1 MKKLILAAALSAVSA
16 ASFAAAPAWDFV
28 QASYVMTDFDD
39 SDLTYEPDG
48 FAISASKLVTD
59 DVFVTGSYSMQ
70 NDDIVG
76 IEVDLD
82 RMSLGLGY
90 RYALS
95 NRTDLFGIVSYEDVE
110 ISGSGTSESEDGY
123 GLTAGARSMV
133 MDNIELRGAVKY
145 IDTDS
150 GSDTSLI
157 IGGDYFFSP
166 AFAVGV
172 SYETSDDVSTFGLNA
187 RYNF

>member
-1 MKKLILAAALSAVSA
+1 
-16 ASFAAAPAWDFV
+16 
-28 QASYVMTDFDD
+28 
-39 SDLTYEPDG
+39 
-48 FAISASKLVTD
+48 
-59 DVFVTGSYSMQ
+59 
-70 NDDIVG
+70 
-76 IEVDLD
+76 
-82 RMSLGLGY
+82 MSLGLGY

-95 NRTDLFGIVSYEDVE
+95 NKTDLYGIASYEDVE
-110 ISGSGTSESEDGY
+110 VSGSGASESEDGY

-150 GSDTSLI
+150 GSDTSLP

-166 AFAVGV
+166 AFAVGI
-172 SYETSDDVSTFGLNA
+172 SYETSDDLSTFGLNA